1 MTSHH
6 LTIAKATFAASLLR
20 PDVTKVNRDELPHF
34 HHLLETAM
42 LKCTPSNIQVWR
54 NSSVM
59 ISTCSKLTELL

>member
-34 HHLLETAM
+34 HNLLETTV
-42 LKCTPSNIQVWR
+42 LECTPSNIQVCWD
-54 NSSVM
+54 SSVTT
-59 ISTCSKLTELL
+59 ICVFEAY